1 MGRNREVRE
10 PVVAEANETVSFGD
24 LIRQY
29 RLDARLTQAALAER
43 AGISLRAVQDLERS
57 VGRPQRETARRLAE
71 ALALTAERRVQFD
84 RAATPAPRFRPTAR
98 SQAGRTGA
106 MEGRPARD
114 QGKLLELGGEQ
125 KCVTILIADVAGL
138 TESVHGFE
146 PDLADQ
152 LQSSIVPM
160 LSEVIQRCRGTVNRV
175 GGDGIMAIFGAPLAH
190 EDDAVQ
196 ACIAALALHE
206 VFDGFAGRLGD
217 ERGLE
222 LSLHVALASSDVV
235 LRSTGNDVSSAYTA
249 LGPAVRVATRLVQVA
264 PGGTTLLTGETARAA
279 EGYIRVRPFGSVAAG
294 VASVGPSPAEAFEL
308 LGCQPPRTRFQRVL
322 TSRQLTRLIGR
333 GAELAALAI
342 ASAAARDGRGQI
354 VALVGEPGVGK
365 SRLIWEASDSART
378 DGWLVLESGAVSHAA
393 TPSYGPVIDLL
404 RGYCGIEAHDNGMAI
419 REKLTDRIFALDGA
433 LAPDLPAL
441 LALLDANLDDADW
454 EALDPP
460 RRRARTL
467 SALKRLVLRQSQEAP
482 LLLVFED
489 LHWIDG
495 ETQAFLDA
503 VVESLPVARLLVL
516 VSYRPEYEH
525 QWVRKSCYAQLRV
538 DALPAQ
544 HANELLGAILGD
556 DAALHALRQLLIVK
570 TEGNP
575 LFLEESV
582 RSLIDAG
589 ALVGERGAYRQAGP
603 VDTIRVPDTVQT
615 VISARIDRL
624 EPEAKRVLQV
634 AAVIGKDVPVS
645 LLQAIVDVPD
655 ELDGSLTRL
664 LATEFIYEAQLFP
677 ELVYTFKHALTHEV
691 AYNSLLQERRRALHA
706 RIVDAIERSTE
717 DRIAEQVDTLGH
729 HAVRGQLWDKAV
741 AYLRRAGQRDGA
753 RSASRQAARYFE
765 QALDAL
771 NHLPNHR
778 NAWELGIDIRLDLR
792 NVLVPLAEF
801 SSMFEHLQT
810 AEALA
815 TALDDRHRLGWVSAY
830 LAACYCN
837 ALKPREAEA
846 AGLRAMEIADQL
858 ADFPL
863 QVMSHFFVGLV
874 YVYACRFRES
884 LEPLTWNVERLR
896 GELMYERLSAMSAMG
911 EPGLPAIFTRSYLMR
926 ALAEVG
932 DFEAALAR
940 GDEAVRLSELTDYP
954 FSQALCLEA
963 LGYVHLRRGQI
974 PQAIV
979 VLERGLEICNQ
990 WQLHLSRY
998 VIQAYLGYAYALIG
1012 QDAEAVELLAESAA
1026 TDSGFHPALRV
1037 TMLGEAHL
1045 LAGRLDLAQQCVDRA
1060 LAVAAV
1066 GEEHGSRAWALQLAA
1081 EVALAHG
1088 IESADRAAAHYRAAL
1103 ALATD
1108 LGMRPLQAHCR
1119 LGLGRLY
1126 RRIDRVA
1133 DARAELSAAITL
1145 LNELRMAL
1153 WLPEARADLAKARE

>member
-1 MGRNREVRE
+1 
-10 PVVAEANETVSFGD
+10 VAEANEPVLFGD
-24 LIRQY
+24 LLRQY

-43 AGISLRAVQDLERS
+43 AGISLRTVQDLERS

-84 RAATPAPRFRPTAR
+84 RAAAPAPRFRPAAR
-98 SQAGRTGA
+98 SQASRTHAEAGQ
-106 MEGRPARD
+106 PARD
-114 QGKLLELGGEQ
+114 RGKPEELGGEQ
-125 KCVTILIADVAGL
+125 KCVTILMADVAGL

-160 LSEVIQRCRGTVNRV
+160 LAAVIQRCRGKVNRV
-175 GGDGIMAIFGAPLAH
+175 GGDGIMAIFGAPLAR

-206 VFDGFAGRLGD
+206 AFDGFTSRLG
-217 ERGLE
+217 EKRGLE
-222 LSLHVALASSDVV
+222 LGLRIAVASSDVV
-235 LRSTGNDVSSAYTA
+235 LRTTSHDDDGAYTA
-249 LGPAVRVATRLVQVA
+249 LGPAVRAATRLVLA
-264 PGGTTLLTGETARAA
+264 TPGGTTWLTAETARAA
-279 EGYIRVRPFGSVAAG
+279 EGYIRVRPCDTVAAG
-294 VASVGPSPAEAFEL
+294 VARVGSSADTEVVEL
-308 LGCQPPRTRFQRVL
+308 LGLLHPQTRFRRAL
-322 TSRQLTRLIGR
+322 TSRQLTRFIGR
-333 GAELAALAI
+333 DAELTGLVVAL
-342 ASAAARDGRGQI
+342 AAARDGRGQI

-365 SRLIWEASDSART
+365 SRLLWEATATART

-404 RGYCGIEAHDNGMAI
+404 KGYCGIEANDDGTAI
-419 REKLTDRIFALDGA
+419 SEKVTERILALDSA

-441 LALLDANLDDADW
+441 LALLDANVDDADW

-467 SALKRLVLRQSQEAP
+467 SALKRLVLRQSQATP

-495 ETQAFLDA
+495 ETQAFLDG
-503 VVESLPVARLLVL
+503 VVESLPVARLLLL

-525 QWVRKSCYAQLRV
+525 QWVRKSCYAHLRV
-538 DALPAQ
+538 DALPTQQAD
-544 HANELLGAILGD
+544 ELLGALLGD
-556 DAALHALRQLLIVK
+556 DAALRALRRHLIAK

-582 RSLIDAG
+582 RSLVDAG
-589 ALVGERGAYRQAGP
+589 ALVGERGAYRQARP
-603 VDTIRVPDTVQT
+603 IDAIRVPDTVQT

-634 AAVIGKDVPVS
+634 AAVIGKEVPLS

-655 ELDGSLTRL
+655 ELDGLLTRL
-664 LATEFIYEAQLFP
+664 LATEFIYEAQLIP

-691 AYNSLLQERRRALHA
+691 AYGSLLQERRRALHA
-706 RIVDAIERSTE
+706 RIVHAIERSTE

-729 HAVRGQLWDKAV
+729 HAVCGQLWDKAV
-741 AYLRRAGQRDGA
+741 VYLRRAGQRDGA

-778 NAWELGIDIRLDLR
+778 AAWELGIDIRLDLR
-792 NVLVPLAEF
+792 NVLVPLGEF
-801 SSMFEHLQT
+801 SLMFEQLRT

-846 AGLRAMEIADQL
+846 AGLRAMAISDEL

-884 LEPLTWNVERLR
+884 VAPFTWNVERLR
-896 GELMYERLSAMSAMG
+896 GKLMYERLSAMSAMG

-932 DFEAALAR
+932 DFEVALAR

-963 LGYVHLRRGQI
+963 LGYVHLRRGQV

-979 VLERGLEICNQ
+979 VLERGLEICSQ
-990 WQLHLSRY
+990 WQLHLSLY

-1012 QDAEAVELLAESAA
+1012 QDAEAVELLTESAA

-1045 LAGRLDLAQQCVDRA
+1045 LAGRLDLARQYVNQA
-1060 LAVAAV
+1060 LAIADL
-1066 GEEHGSRAWALQLAA
+1066 GEEDGSRAWTLRLAA
-1081 EVALAHG
+1081 DVAIAQGL
-1088 IESADRAAAHYRAAL
+1088 ENADRAAEHYRAAL

-1108 LGMRPLQAHCR
+1108 LEMRPLQAQCR
-1119 LGLGRLY
+1119 LSLGKLY

-1133 DARAELSAAITL
+1133 DARTELSAAVTL
-1145 LNELRMAL
+1145 LHELGMGR
-1153 WLPEARADLAKARE
+1153 WLSEARVELADTQH